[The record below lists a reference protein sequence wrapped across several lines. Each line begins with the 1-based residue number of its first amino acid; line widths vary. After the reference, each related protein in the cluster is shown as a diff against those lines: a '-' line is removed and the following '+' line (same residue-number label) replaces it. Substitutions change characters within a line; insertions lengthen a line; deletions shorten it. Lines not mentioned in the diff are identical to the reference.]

1 MVVDSKQKTM
11 TALNYEKDDTIIEIT
26 NNKKID
32 NYHDIIMNRIYFWK
46 SKKLSRLK
54 KKKKTYVFKN
64 KLCKLISNY
73 L

>member
-32 NYHDIIMNRIYFWK
+32 NYHDIIMNKIYFWK
-46 SKKLSRLK
+46 
-54 KKKKTYVFKN
+54 YKN
-64 KLCKLISNY
+64 Y
-73 L
+73 RD

>member
-32 NYHDIIMNRIYFWK
+32 NQLNMQKRAAKPI
-46 SKKLSRLK
+46 
-54 KKKKTYVFKN
+54 
-64 KLCKLISNY
+64 CKL
-73 L
+73 